1 MSADFQPLDDA
12 AWPAGL
18 ADLRD
23 GFAGRLNVYRVM
35 AHHPEL
41 LAAWA
46 PLRAH
51 VVTAPALTKQ
61 QSEVVI
67 LRVGHHLRA
76 DYEWAHHVVRARA
89 AGMGDHRIRALAGP
103 LDGIDAA
110 EDRVL
115 ARAVDELM
123 RDSRLLPGSRADLV
137 AAVGAQGMF
146 DLMATVGFYSVL
158 GFIVNSLET
167 PIDADITAAL
177 QERPLD

>member
-1 MSADFQPLDDA
+1 MDTECQPLDDA
-12 AWPAGL
+12 AWPAEIR
-18 ADLRD
+18 DLLD

-35 AHHPEL
+35 AHHPDL

-51 VVTAPALTKQ
+51 VVTDPALTKQ

-67 LRVGHHLRA
+67 LRVGQHLRA

-89 AGMGDHRIRALAGP
+89 AGMDDGRIAALAGP
-103 LDGIDAA
+103 LDGIAPD
-110 EDRVL
+110 DRVL

-123 RDSRLLPGSRADLV
+123 RDSRLLPGSRADLI
-137 AAVGAQGMF
+137 AAVGTRGML

-158 GFIVNSLET
+158 GFIVNSLDT
-167 PIDADITAAL
+167 PIDADVTAAL
-177 QERPLD
+177 QKRPLG